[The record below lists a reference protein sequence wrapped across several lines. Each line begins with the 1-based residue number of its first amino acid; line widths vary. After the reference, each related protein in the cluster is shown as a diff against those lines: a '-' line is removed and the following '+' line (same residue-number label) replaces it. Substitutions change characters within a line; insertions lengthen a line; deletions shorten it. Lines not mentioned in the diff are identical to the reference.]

1 MADRSLFMTTNI
13 LARVFKTEIFHTIEV
28 TASIWLPFL
37 PLGQKKGIG
46 AARNFARGPK
56 GDGRSLD
63 RPTLPYLIG
72 FYTTTMLQILSELID
87 NYFGLLPNTPP

>member
-1 MADRSLFMTTNI
+1 MATAPTHVAVAPIF

-46 AARNFARGPK
+46 AARNFARGTK
-56 GDGRSLD
+56 GNGRSLD
-63 RPTLPYLIG
+63 RPWQRYPSLFPTFPYLHW
-72 FYTTTMLQILSELID
+72 L
-87 NYFGLLPNTPP
+87 